1 MVYQALMAAEV
12 LATKGIEAE
21 VINCPVIK
29 PLDSVSLL
37 VSAKKTGRVI
47 TCEEGQIAGGLGGA
61 VAELLAERHPVPL
74 RRIGMRDRFGES
86 GNPDE
91 LLEHF
96 SLTSPHIAK
105 VAQELVKVRV
115 TV

>member
-1 MVYQALMAAEV
+1 MAAEQ
-12 LATKGIEAE
+12 LAKKGIEAE

-29 PLDSVSLL
+29 PLDTITLL
-37 VSAKKTGRVI
+37 ASIRKTGKVI

-61 VAELLAERHPVPL
+61 VAEMLVEHHPVAL

-86 GNPDE
+86 GKPDE

-96 SLTSPHIAK
+96 ELTAPHIAK
-105 VAQELVKVRV
+105 AAQELVKG
-115 TV
+115 